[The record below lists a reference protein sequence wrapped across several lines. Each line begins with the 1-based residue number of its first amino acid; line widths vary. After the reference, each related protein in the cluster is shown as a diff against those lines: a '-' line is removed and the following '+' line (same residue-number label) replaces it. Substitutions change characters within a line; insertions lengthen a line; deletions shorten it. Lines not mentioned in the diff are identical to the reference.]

1 MESFPFERLPIELK
15 IKIIRLAIPSTP
27 ARFVRNGFQVC
38 LVNGWGHEDEEELRR
53 FRASCPEI
61 KAICDQI
68 RYFVVCLRGK
78 AVYRLDPLHD
88 TFKINVPVPWYLSG
102 IPQKKRPE
110 SSQQA
115 GLPIRRMVYWTLEPW
130 ISTEAQ
136 GSVPSDARETF
147 SQLPFDS
154 SLPIWQYTPKLKA
167 FTLVIDK
174 CDWSWHIESFQ
185 QYGPGTSARNNIHSL
200 LPYGFTNAGSLRLQS
215 DTGITW
221 MLDPTRT
228 LHHYGYP
235 GDPLTSSPSA
245 FWPYPPMIGLHG
257 YSRGSRSQGG
267 KWAGFRY
274 WTETKKIEFRPLSW
288 PEVEDAME
296 DRQRDRRWHHEFVA
310 RLWINRPGEPV
321 DTEQSQYG
329 WVEVKA
335 PEKGDAR
342 WVEQVA
348 TTWKMVRYTLMRMD
362 EAIKIDWHLGNA

>member
-1 MESFPFERLPIELK
+1 MEYFPFERLPMELK
-15 IKIIRLAIPSTP
+15 IKIIRFAIPSTP
-27 ARFVRNGFQVC
+27 ARFVKNHFQGY
-38 LVNGWGHEDEEELRR
+38 LVSGSAHEEEEELRR
-53 FRASCPEI
+53 ICASCPEI

-68 RYFVVCLRGK
+68 RYFV
-78 AVYRLDPLHD
+78 
-88 TFKINVPVPWYLSG
+88 INVPVPWYLSK
-102 IPQKKRPE
+102 IPEEEMPK

-115 GLPIRRMVYWTLEPW
+115 GLPIRRMVYWTSKPW

-136 GSVPSDARETF
+136 VGSVPSDARETF

-154 SLPIWQYTPKLKA
+154 SLPIWQYTPMLKA

-185 QYGPGTSARNNIHSL
+185 QYGPGTSARTNIHEAEDDRFINS
-200 LPYGFTNAGSLRLQS
+200 ASLRLQS
-215 DTGITW
+215 DTGIRW

-228 LHHYGYP
+228 LHYRYP
-235 GDPLTSSPSA
+235 GDPLASFPSG
-245 FWPYPPMIGLHG
+245 FWPYTPMIGFHG

-288 PEVEDAME
+288 PEVKDAME
-296 DRQRDRRWHHEFVA
+296 DDQRDQRWHHEFIA

-321 DTEQSQYG
+321 DAEQSQYG
-329 WVEVKA
+329 WIEVKA
-335 PEKGDAR
+335 PEKGDAS
-342 WVEQVA
+342 WIEQVA

-362 EAIKIDWHLGNA
+362 EASRIDWRFGNE